1 MPLPEEIRPEL
12 EAMRLRLLE
21 LLVPLQRRE
30 GEKGRDDDES
40 LRRGLWA
47 AARGLE
53 ALLRDAGVPADLD
66 LTRDDP
72 ATRQILLEHVTWEY
86 FLPHALEDPG
96 DVDVPAYTPE
106 ECGLRVFFDHGRWF
120 VSWMKLEED
129 MSRPE
134 AMTRELLVFDRDR
147 HGRLVFTEV

>member
-1 MPLPEEIRPEL
+1 MPLPEEIRTEL

-21 LLVPLQRRE
+21 LLLPLQRPE
-30 GEKGRDDDES
+30 SEES
-40 LRRGLWA
+40 LRQGLWA
-47 AARGLE
+47 AARELE
-53 ALLRDAGVPADLD
+53 SLLRDAGVPTDLD

-72 ATRQILLEHVTWEY
+72 ATQQILLEHVTWEY
-86 FLPHALEDPG
+86 FQPHALEDPG

-120 VSWMKLEED
+120 VTWRKLEED
-129 MSRPE
+129 MTQAE
-134 AMTRELLVFDRDR
+134 AMTRELLVFEKDR

>member
-1 MPLPEEIRPEL
+1 MPLPEEIRTEL

-21 LLVPLQRRE
+21 MLVPLQPPE
-30 GEKGRDDDES
+30 GEES

-47 AARGLE
+47 AARELE
-53 ALLRDAGVPADLD
+53 SLLRDAGVPPGLD

-72 ATRQILLEHVTWEY
+72 ATRQILVEHVTWEY

-120 VSWMKLEED
+120 VTWRKLEED
-129 MSRPE
+129 MSQAE
-134 AMTRELLVFDRDR
+134 ARTRELLVFEKDR

>member
-21 LLVPLQRRE
+21 MLVPLQRPE
-30 GEKGRDDDES
+30 GEES

-47 AARGLE
+47 AVRELE
-53 ALLRDAGVPADLD
+53 SLLRDAGVPADLD

-86 FLPHALEDPG
+86 FQPHALEDPG
-96 DVDVPAYTPE
+96 DIDVPTYTPE

-120 VSWMKLEED
+120 VTWLKLEED
-129 MSRPE
+129 MSQAE
-134 AMTRELLVFDRDR
+134 AKTRELLVFEKDR
-147 HGRLVFTEV
+147 HGRLVFAEV

>member
-12 EAMRLRLLE
+12 ETMRLRLLE
-21 LLVPLQRRE
+21 MLVPLQRPDPE
-30 GEKGRDDDES
+30 ES
-40 LRRGLWA
+40 LRLGLWA

-72 ATRQILLEHVTWEY
+72 ATRQILFDHVTWEY

-96 DVDVPAYTPE
+96 DFDVPAYTPE

-120 VSWMKLEED
+120 VTWLKLEED
-129 MSRPE
+129 MKRAE
-134 AMTRELLVFDRDR
+134 AKTRELLVIEKDR
-147 HGRLVFTEV
+147 HGRLVFAEV